1 MITAERG
8 ETDAQIAKL
17 QMRIKKLD
25 EEREESIQKA
35 ASMEMEMTQLHE
47 AFGKLQDERID
58 MEQQREEKMTKL
70 QENMDT
76 LRRRKRCY
84 GIQAKRSYRPYKECQ
99 CPAGTNR

>member
-1 MITAERG
+1 MIQDENNRERR

-25 EEREESIQKA
+25 KEREESIQMA
-35 ASMEMEMTQLHE
+35 ASMEVEMTQLQE
-47 AFGKLQDERID
+47 AIGKLQDERID

-76 LRRRKRCY
+76 L
-84 GIQAKRSYRPYKECQ
+84 
-99 CPAGTNR
+99 